1 MLKVLIDLG
10 IIRRETPIT
19 EKPGKKTL
27 YMIEDNF
34 FRFWYRFIPKNYSM
48 ILSGRFPR
56 SYERVVKAK
65 FIGNKFKKLTLER
78 NIDLG
83 IYEDALNT
91 E

>member
-1 MLKVLIDLG
+1 
-10 IIRRETPIT
+10 
-19 EKPGKKTL
+19 
-27 YMIEDNF
+27 
-34 FRFWYRFIPKNYSM
+34 M

-83 IYEDALNT
+83 IYEDALNYALSEEDVRNIAVSSAYGAGKSSVILVVPAIPRIRT
-91 E
+91 VAKNTLIC

>member
-1 MLKVLIDLG
+1 
-10 IIRRETPIT
+10 
-19 EKPGKKTL
+19 
-27 YMIEDNF
+27 
-34 FRFWYRFIPKNYSM
+34 M